1 MAEYQKKDLAEELEV
16 LQRVT
21 PADLDRFGLIPEF
34 IGRLPVLAIM
44 DDLGVDDLKKVL
56 TEPKNSLVR
65 QYEKLFKFEK
75 VKLTFT
81 EEALA
86 AIAVKAS
93 TRKAG
98 ARGLRTILEKVMLDV
113 MFDIPSEDNI
123 REVVITE
130 EVINEGSDPV
140 RELIR
145 DYGVPG

>member
-1 MAEYQKKDLAEELEV
+1 
-16 LQRVT
+16 
-21 PADLDRFGLIPEF
+21 
-34 IGRLPVLAIM
+34 M
-44 DDLGVDDLKKVL
+44 DDLGVDDLVQVL
-56 TEPKNSLVR
+56 KEPKNSLVR

-81 EEALA
+81 DEALT
-86 AIAVKAS
+86 AVAEKAS

-98 ARGLRTILEKVMLDV
+98 ARGLRTILEKVMLDI

-130 EVINEGSDPV
+130 GVITKGEDPV
-140 RELIR
+140 VEPVR